1 MISIPSCNLEEFVG
15 ALTLGLICQEMVHL
29 RDGAVKGHNVEAV
42 VSGVENQIL
51 AHDGQANKAKITS
64 SHIVSIWRRIGEV
77 RSSPR
82 RSAHVDPREAYAGG
96 GREV

>member
-1 MISIPSCNLEEFVG
+1 
-15 ALTLGLICQEMVHL
+15 MVHL
-29 RDGAVKGHNVEAV
+29 GDGAIKGHNVEAMV
-42 VSGVENQIL
+42 GGVENQIL

-64 SHIVSIWRRIGEV
+64 SHIVSIWRRIGGV

-82 RSAHVDPREAYAGG
+82 RPAHVDPSEAHAGG